1 MAAWAWRDEDLA
13 ADAQRPSHQGPSA
26 SHPHSPPVGVVDA
39 TSNFR
44 KKEIPSPI
52 LMRIC
57 YNTRVLRDSGE
68 PYRSRTGEDQLPR
81 PPCGRIAD
89 LHDSKHDVHR
99 KYWSYFTR
107 SERHGCGL
115 CAPLGRLAR
124 FDAFVSGLTRAS
136 GECMGEGKSAPSS
149 CIRRGAGRRRER
161 ARRPVREL
169 EKSQWEDKACYF
181 SIG

>member
-1 MAAWAWRDEDLA
+1 MKSGRRRTTTLTSRA
-13 ADAQRPSHQGPSA
+13 PSPA
-26 SHPHSPPVGVVDA
+26 SSTNAKRSGW
-39 TSNFR
+39 SNF
-44 KKEIPSPI
+44 KLQEIPSPI
-52 LMRIC
+52 IMKIC
-57 YNTRVLRDSGE
+57 YNTHVLRDSGE
-68 PYRSRTGEDQLPR
+68 PYRSRTGEDRLPR
-81 PPCGRIAD
+81 PPCGRIVD

-161 ARRPVREL
+161 ARQQERKEL
-169 EKSQWEDKACYF
+169 CY
-181 SIG
+181 GNG